1 MEPAPACCLDTG
13 MVGERSWGEV
23 NAGVRKNLRVAQPLE
38 IVAKKEAVHC
48 FGFIKATNLQF

>member
-1 MEPAPACCLDTG
+1 